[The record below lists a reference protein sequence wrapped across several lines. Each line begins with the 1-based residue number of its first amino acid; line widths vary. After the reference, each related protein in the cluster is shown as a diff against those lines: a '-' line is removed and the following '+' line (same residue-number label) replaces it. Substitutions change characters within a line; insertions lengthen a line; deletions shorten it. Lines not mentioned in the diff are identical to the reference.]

1 MEPGLNCSDLCDSD
15 STVSSQVR
23 RPSSLPELCT
33 VTITTSAGSGKIS
46 PFPSSSAALLGIV
59 WMFLTS
65 GVLLAL
71 FFLAFTIRFRN
82 NRIVKMS
89 SPNLNIVTLLGSSF
103 TYVSAYLFGMQEQDL
118 FPGTSMEVLVQVRLC
133 LLCVGTSLVLG
144 PVLGKTWRL
153 YRVFTQRVPDKRVII
168 KDLQLLVMVAVLVLA
183 DAILLLTWVFSDPV
197 QCFRS
202 LSASMRATEKG
213 VTCSVSRMQ
222 FCASLYSDLWL
233 VLILGFKGILLICGT
248 YLAGLTDNVS
258 SPPVNQS
265 LTLIVS
271 VNLVF
276 LTTGTVL
283 LANRFFYT
291 WPNLVFGF
299 TSGGI
304 FVCTTTI
311 NCFVFVPQLRHW
323 KSFEEE
329 ESQTINHMAKYFNSP
344 SKSFLSMYSEEQIY
358 QLIGEKNSM
367 RRLLTE
373 KNAVIESLQEQVN
386 NAKEKLMKLMSA
398 DCGYDPMHPALPST
412 SLSLSLQNTNHHVKP
427 SGCDMDAEEPLGDH
441 IPPGQEAGSWQCSS
455 PPHPQCSPVSLSKE
469 DCAGDTQDHN
479 SYTSHHCTPPEDPA
493 CSLIQPCDSVGISE
507 YNSNRLQEKWVPQS
521 SKKIPGSLL
530 GPRSQSPAAA
540 GEGAA
545 QAENSAM
552 MKEQPLKFNYVSSE
566 KLQEILQEL
575 SLGSMVGAQASP
587 WGSRQARHS
596 AQQERRSVWRSQEKN
611 LSPYMTWRR
620 RRIPLHS
627 PPPSYPGSASP
638 LVWCVVNQTV
648 GRAAAGQGCD
658 EVACVPRAKAGD
670 HSDGRCL
677 GQTSSSSPADNGQ
690 DQPEQHNHVSSKH
703 PGLDQA
709 KNCSTL
715 RHPLHTPLQEEDAL
729 RELRRPLMPSLYC
742 YPDSDSSSSSEE
754 VFHCCHRPYCEIC
767 FQDPCVSS
775 DSSVTDT
782 DPEPGEPLTL
792 RTKLYGRSQ
801 PVVNFKEDLTPT
813 FV

>member
-15 STVSSQVR
+15 SSVTSQVQ

-33 VTITTSAGSGKIS
+33 VTITTSAGSGKTS
-46 PFPSSSAALLGIV
+46 LSPSSSAALLGIV

-233 VLILGFKGILLICGT
+233 VLILGFK
-248 YLAGLTDNVS
+248 
-258 SPPVNQS
+258 
-265 LTLIVS
+265 
-271 VNLVF
+271 
-276 LTTGTVL
+276 
-283 LANRFFYT
+283 
-291 WPNLVFGF
+291 
-299 TSGGI
+299 
-304 FVCTTTI
+304 
-311 NCFVFVPQLRHW
+311 LRHW

-427 SGCDMDAEEPLGDH
+427 SGCDMGAEEPLGDH
-441 IPPGQEAGSWQCSS
+441 IPLGQEAGSWQCSS
-455 PPHPQCSPVSLSKE
+455 PPHAQCSPVSLSKE
-469 DCAGDTQDHN
+469 DGAGDTQDRN

-493 CSLIQPCDSVGISE
+493 CSLIQPYDSAGISE

-521 SKKIPGSLL
+521 SRKISGSLL
-530 GPRSQSPAAA
+530 GPRSQSPAAV
-540 GEGAA
+540 GEGAE
-545 QAENSAM
+545 QAESSAM
-552 MKEQPLKFNYVSSE
+552 MKEQPLRFNYVSSE

-575 SLGSMVGAQASP
+575 SLGSMAGAQTSP

-611 LSPYMTWRR
+611 LSPYMTWQR

-648 GRAAAGQGCD
+648 GRAAGGQGCD
-658 EVACVPRAKAGD
+658 EVACVPQAKAGD

-677 GQTSSSSPADNGQ
+677 GQTSSSSPADNAQ

-715 RHPLHTPLQEEDAL
+715 RHPLHTLLQEEDAL

-775 DSSVTDT
+775 DSSVTDA
-782 DPEPGEPLTL
+782 DPEPGEPLAL
-792 RTKLYGRSQ
+792 RTKLYSRSQ

>member
-15 STVSSQVR
+15 SSVSSQVQ

-33 VTITTSAGSGKIS
+33 VTITTSAGSGKTS
-46 PFPSSSAALLGIV
+46 LSPSSSAALLGIV

-103 TYVSAYLFGMQEQDL
+103 TYISAYLFGMQEQDL
-118 FPGTSMEVLVQVRLC
+118 FSGTSMEVLVQVRLC

-144 PVLGKTWRL
+144 PVLGKSWRL

-233 VLILGFKGILLICGT
+233 VLILGFK
-248 YLAGLTDNVS
+248 
-258 SPPVNQS
+258 
-265 LTLIVS
+265 
-271 VNLVF
+271 
-276 LTTGTVL
+276 
-283 LANRFFYT
+283 
-291 WPNLVFGF
+291 
-299 TSGGI
+299 
-304 FVCTTTI
+304 
-311 NCFVFVPQLRHW
+311 LRHW

-398 DCGYDPMHPALPST
+398 DCGYDPMQPALPST
-412 SLSLSLQNTNHHVKP
+412 SLSLSLQNTNRHIKP
-427 SGCDMDAEEPLGDH
+427 SGCDMGAEEPLGDH
-441 IPPGQEAGSWQCSS
+441 IPLGQEAGSWQCSS
-455 PPHPQCSPVSLSKE
+455 PPHTQCSPVSLSKE
-469 DCAGDTQDHN
+469 DCAGDTQDHS

-493 CSLIQPCDSVGISE
+493 CSLIQPCDSLGISE
-507 YNSNRLQEKWVPQS
+507 YNSNRLEEKWVPQS
-521 SKKIPGSLL
+521 SGKISGSLL
-530 GPRSQSPAAA
+530 GPRSQSPAAL
-540 GEGAA
+540 GEGAK
-545 QAENSAM
+545 QAESSTM
-552 MKEQPLKFNYVSSE
+552 MKEQPLRFNYVSSE

-575 SLGSMVGAQASP
+575 SLGSMVGAQTSP

-648 GRAAAGQGCD
+648 GRAAGGQGCD
-658 EVACVPRAKAGD
+658 EVVCVPQAKAGD
-670 HSDGRCL
+670 HSDGRSL

-715 RHPLHTPLQEEDAL
+715 RHPLHTLLQEEDAL

-782 DPEPGEPLTL
+782 DPEPGEPLAL
-792 RTKLYGRSQ
+792 RTKLYGRPQ
-801 PVVNFKEDLTPT
+801 PIVNFKEDLTPT

>member
-1 MEPGLNCSDLCDSD
+1 
-15 STVSSQVR
+15 
-23 RPSSLPELCT
+23 
-33 VTITTSAGSGKIS
+33 
-46 PFPSSSAALLGIV
+46 
-59 WMFLTS
+59 
-65 GVLLAL
+65 
-71 FFLAFTIRFRN
+71 
-82 NRIVKMS
+82 
-89 SPNLNIVTLLGSSF
+89 
-103 TYVSAYLFGMQEQDL
+103 
-118 FPGTSMEVLVQVRLC
+118 
-133 LLCVGTSLVLG
+133 
-144 PVLGKTWRL
+144 
-153 YRVFTQRVPDKRVII
+153 
-168 KDLQLLVMVAVLVLA
+168 
-183 DAILLLTWVFSDPV
+183 
-197 QCFRS
+197 
-202 LSASMRATEKG
+202 
-213 VTCSVSRMQ
+213 
-222 FCASLYSDLWL
+222 
-233 VLILGFKGILLICGT
+233 
-248 YLAGLTDNVS
+248 
-258 SPPVNQS
+258 
-265 LTLIVS
+265 
-271 VNLVF
+271 
-276 LTTGTVL
+276 
-283 LANRFFYT
+283 
-291 WPNLVFGF
+291 
-299 TSGGI
+299 
-304 FVCTTTI
+304 
-311 NCFVFVPQLRHW
+311 
-323 KSFEEE
+323 
-329 ESQTINHMAKYFNSP
+329 
-344 SKSFLSMYSEEQIY
+344 
-358 QLIGEKNSM
+358 
-367 RRLLTE
+367 
-373 KNAVIESLQEQVN
+373 
-386 NAKEKLMKLMSA
+386 MKLMSA